1 MAIDASICFT
11 SVDPLLTQSHE
22 ITTLDQRVEWHLEH
36 EKQCGCRED
45 VPRTVR
51 AELERRAAQAG
62 NR

>member
-1 MAIDASICFT
+1 MKMKLNREWHLANRMPKNA
-11 SVDPLLTQSHE
+11 
-22 ITTLDQRVEWHLEH
+22 TLDQRVEWHLEH
-36 EKQCGCRED
+36 EKQCGCGED

>member
-1 MAIDASICFT
+1 MKMKLNREWHLANRMPKNA
-11 SVDPLLTQSHE
+11 
-22 ITTLDQRVEWHLEH
+22 TLDQRVEWHLEH